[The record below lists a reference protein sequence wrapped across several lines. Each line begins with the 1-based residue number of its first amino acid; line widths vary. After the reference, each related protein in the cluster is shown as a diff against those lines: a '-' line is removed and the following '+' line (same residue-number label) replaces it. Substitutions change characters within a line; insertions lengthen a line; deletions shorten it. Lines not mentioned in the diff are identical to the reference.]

1 VLILQPTA
9 FAPTSWEFADQER
22 LFKPHSETPAG
33 KDVFEQPLGELKT
46 CKDIFN
52 WLEKKEKHKLE
63 DWEMD
68 FSSTYI
74 LHAFDDDISKIS
86 GWNHKRDLDY
96 ILARQSNYARAIY
109 PAIAHAIKAGV
120 ITGLDLR

>member
-1 VLILQPTA
+1 V
-9 FAPTSWEFADQER
+9 
-22 LFKPHSETPAG
+22 
-33 KDVFEQPLGELKT
+33 GELKT
-46 CKDIFN
+46 CRDIFS
-52 WLEKKEKHKLE
+52 WLEEKEKYRLE

-74 LHAFDDDISKIS
+74 LHAFDDYIQKIS

-96 ILARQSNYARAIY
+96 ILARQSNYARAVY
-109 PAIAHAIKAGV
+109 PAIAHAIRAGV